1 MPRGLNAY
9 RRIVIAVLLPL
20 IALLWFSASTA
31 LQHQRTFREMRET
44 SDLMSLVLYL
54 NRVADMMQIER
65 GLTTAY
71 MTRGDSAFKSKLNL
85 QRSKTSS
92 ALLKARIFID
102 DLKTKQVNKDITA
115 VIKKLN
121 KRFSSLPDLR
131 RRVDS
136 AGISRP
142 SMFRYYTETINA
154 IFDIV
159 VITGE
164 HTSNSDV
171 ARKIN
176 TYVSFLHYKENA
188 GQERAVVA
196 IGLTAH
202 RLDALIYRRFTDL
215 IARQDILFEFFLHT
229 ANKKSVD
236 FYNKTVD
243 SATLDAVNSI
253 REVIIKAGPNGEVK
267 GVTAAEWFET
277 ISKKIENMQE
287 VSDYLNHDLY
297 TLTHNLSA
305 RSYRSLEITLLGLII
320 VVVVSLCILIILLID
335 MKHRKMSA
343 RVIRDSEERLK
354 GFMNA
359 ATDVFVLLDQTFR
372 VTLINQR
379 GLQTTGLSLSEA
391 MGAPIK
397 TLFPGFDMTLISEG
411 LKNTMT
417 TGAPFYLDNFVRVF
431 HEVKRYFRIS
441 AFKSDR
447 GLGLIVTDITESK
460 LAVHAADEANRAKS
474 EFLANMSHEIRT
486 PMNGVIGMTGLL
498 LDTELSAEQREY
510 AETVKMSGDALLTI
524 INSILDF
531 SKIEAGKL
539 ELEILD
545 FDLRS
550 TVEDVSDLLAIRAQA
565 KGLEF
570 ISAIAPDVPSLFVGD
585 PGRIR
590 QILINLA
597 GNSIK
602 FTSRGEVVINV
613 SLEKEANG
621 RSMLRFEVRDTG
633 TGISPEKIDRLF
645 EPFTQADA
653 STTRKFGGTGLGL
666 TISKQLVELMGGA
679 IGARSSQGEGSTF
692 WFTLNLEK
700 QPSDNLKKEVPMS
713 DIMGKKFLVV
723 DDNETNR
730 RLLDIILSSWS
741 CLSDETPDGASAL
754 TMLHEAVA
762 AKAPYDIAIIDMQMP
777 EMDGDTLGTMIK
789 ADPLI
794 KSTILV
800 MMTSIGVKGDAKHME
815 EIGFSAYLTKPLKQS
830 KLYDCLVTVLGA
842 SKAKVKKNPI
852 ITNYSIKEINKRRV
866 RILVADDNAVNQ
878 KVALK
883 ILEKMGYRADAVADG
898 IEVLKALENVP
909 YDLVLMD
916 CQMPEMDGY
925 ESTRLIRDPK
935 SKVMNHD
942 IPVIAMTANA
952 LKGDREKCIEAGMN
966 DYISKPVDPNELNEV
981 IMRFI
986 KSASA
991 AGLSEE
997 NINKD
1002 KAKKRVI
1009 FDKDGVL
1016 KRLMGDEDL
1025 VAEILKA
1032 FLGDMPGQVSSLEAA
1047 LDSKDMEAVRRIGHT
1062 IKGASANIGAINVTD
1077 IAFTIE
1083 KAGKAEDFE
1092 KALPLKK
1099 ELINALEEFKIT
1111 VAEDSS
1117 GGKKYE

>member
-1 MPRGLNAY
+1 MTMPSGLKTY

-31 LQHQRTFREMRET
+31 LHHLQTYSEMHET
-44 SDLMSLVLYL
+44 SNLMNLILRL
-54 NRVADMMQIER
+54 NKVADMMQIER

-71 MTRGDSAFKSKLNL
+71 MTQGDISFKSKLEI
-85 QRSKTSS
+85 QRSKTSK
-92 ALLKARIFID
+92 ALRKARIYMN
-102 DLKTKQVNKDITA
+102 DLKAKQVNEDITS

-121 KRFSSLPDLR
+121 KRFSALR
-131 RRVDS
+131 GLRNRVDS
-136 AGISRP
+136 ADIFRHA
-142 SMFRYYTETINA
+142 MFRYYTDTIND

-159 VITGE
+159 VVIGV
-164 HTSNSDV
+164 HTSNTAV

-188 GQERAVVA
+188 GQERAIGS
-196 IGLTAH
+196 IGLSTK
-202 RLDALIYRRFTDL
+202 RFDAVTYRRFTDL

-229 ANKKSVD
+229 ASKKSAA

-243 SATLDAVNSI
+243 SATLAAVNSI
-253 REVIIKAGPNGEVK
+253 REAIIKAGPNGDIRS
-267 GVTAAEWFET
+267 VTAEKWFGT
-277 ISKKIENMQE
+277 ISKKIKNMQE

-297 TLTHNLSA
+297 TLTHTLSA
-305 RSYRSLEITLLGLII
+305 NSYRRLEITILGFII
-320 VVVVSLCILIILLID
+320 VVAVSLYILIILLLD
-335 MKHRKMSA
+335 MKHRRIIA
-343 RVIRDSEERLK
+343 RVIRESEERLN

-359 ATDVFVLLDQTFR
+359 ATDVFVLLDSGFN
-372 VTLINQR
+372 VTLINER
-379 GLQTTGLSLSEA
+379 GLQMTGLPINKA
-391 MGAPIK
+391 IGASIQS
-397 TLFPGFDMTLISEG
+397 LFPGFDVPVISAG
-411 LKNTMT
+411 LKNTIT
-417 TGAPFYLDNFVRVF
+417 AGAPFYLEDFI
-431 HEVKRYFRIS
+431 RIVDDVEKHFFIK
-441 AFKSDR
+441 AFKSDN

-460 LAVHAADEANRAKS
+460 MAELAAEEANRAKS

-570 ISAIAPDVPSLFVGD
+570 VSVIAPDVPSLLVGD

-613 SLEKEANG
+613 SLEKEDNG
-621 RSMLRFEVRDTG
+621 QAMLRFEIRDTG

-653 STTRKFGGTGLGL
+653 STTRRFGGTGLGL
-666 TISKQLVELMGGA
+666 TISKQLVAMMGGA
-679 IGARSSQGEGSTF
+679 IGARSAEGEGSTF
-692 WFTLNLEK
+692 WFTINLEK
-700 QPSDNLKKEVPMS
+700 QPPDNLKKEVPRS
-713 DIMGKKFLVV
+713 DIMGKRFLVV

-730 RLLDIILSSWS
+730 RLLDLILKSWS
-741 CLSDETPDGASAL
+741 CRSDEAPDGPTAL
-754 TMLHEAVA
+754 AMFHEAVA
-762 AKAPYDIAIIDMQMP
+762 AKDPYDIAIIDMQMP

-794 KSTILV
+794 KDTLLV
-800 MMTSIGVKGDAKHME
+800 MMTSIGQKGDAKHME

-830 KLYDCLVTVLGA
+830 KLYDGLATVLGA
-842 SKAKVKKNPI
+842 SKAKVEKKSI
-852 ITNYSIKEINKRRV
+852 ITNYTIKEINKRRV

-898 IEVLKALENVP
+898 IEVLKALETVP

-925 ESTRLIRDPK
+925 ESTGNIRNPK

-952 LKGDREKCIEAGMN
+952 LKGDREKCLEAGMN

-986 KSASA
+986 KSEPP
-991 AGLSEE
+991 AGRSPEGL
-997 NINKD
+997 NKD
-1002 KAKKRVI
+1002 RAEKRTI
-1009 FDKDGVL
+1009 FDKEGAL

-1025 VAEILKA
+1025 VAEILTA
-1032 FLGDMPGQVSSLEAA
+1032 YLGDMPGQLSSLETA
-1047 LDSKDMEAVRRIGHT
+1047 LENKDMEAVRRIGHT
-1062 IKGASANIGAINVTD
+1062 VKGASANIGAIKVSD
-1077 IAFTIE
+1077 IAFAVE
-1083 KAGKAEDFE
+1083 KAGKA
-1092 KALPLKK
+1092 
-1099 ELINALEEFKIT
+1099 
-1111 VAEDSS
+1111 
-1117 GGKKYE
+1117 